1 MKKICLVKPDL
12 YLPESLTIVG
22 SSKII
27 LTNKFGTEI
36 DNSQYVVRFNFAK
49 TEGYEIHTG
58 SKTSLLVIN
67 NHVYQSFI
75 RDKKKNDELK
85 KYLVISPYSENKNIL
100 TPNLFFF
107 EKKKKSVFFGIK
119 VYKIFWY
126 FY

>member
-49 TEGYEIHTG
+49 TEGYEIHTS
-58 SKTSLLVIN
+58 SKT
-67 NHVYQSFI
+67 
-75 RDKKKNDELK
+75 
-85 KYLVISPYSENKNIL
+85 
-100 TPNLFFF
+100 
-107 EKKKKSVFFGIK
+107 
-119 VYKIFWY
+119 
-126 FY
+126 